1 MKRTSATNSRHTP
14 HALRAESVLA
24 ELKKHADPIKAKI
37 LSGFFKT
44 GKGEYGEGDQ
54 FLGITVPIQRKI
66 AQEYKDIELRE
77 VEKLMQSPFHE
88 ARLTGLLILVYKIKN
103 SNELTHKAVFD
114 FYLRHTASVNN
125 WDLVDSTARDIVGG
139 YIFEYTK
146 DKKIL
151 YKLVRSKQIWERRI
165 AIIATF
171 YFIARN
177 DFEDTI
183 KISEILMSDTH
194 DLIHKAVGWMLRE
207 MGKRDQKILISFLEK
222 HAHKMPRTM
231 LRYSIERFSPD
242 IRRTYLRATSS
253 IIK

>member
-1 MKRTSATNSRHTP
+1 MKRTSATHSQYTP

-24 ELKKHADPIKAKI
+24 ELKKHADPIKANI

-54 FLGITVPIQRKI
+54 FMGITVHVQRKI
-66 AQEYKDIELRE
+66 AQEYKDMELHE
-77 VEKLMQSPFHE
+77 VEKLIQNSFHE
-88 ARLTGLLILVYKIKN
+88 ARLTGLLILVYKVKN
-103 SNELTHKAVFD
+103 ANELMRKAVFD
-114 FYLRHTASVNN
+114 FYMGHTASVNN

-146 DKKIL
+146 DRNTL

-177 DFEDTI
+177 DFEDTV
-183 KISEILMSDTH
+183 KISKILLSDTH

-207 MGKRDQKILISFLEK
+207 MGKRDQEVLISFLKK
-222 HAHKMPRTM
+222 HAHEMPRTM
-231 LRYSIERFSPD
+231 LRYSIERLSPD